1 MLDRLFPSHLTDLQ
15 NGLDRAA
22 KRQGLLMDNLAN
34 VNVPGYKRRD
44 MDFNVALSDSTG
56 AQAMAKPF
64 GFIGPGDEVHEERG
78 SVRADGNSVDPER
91 EALGIAQTELRFS
104 TISDMTQGY
113 FASLKSAIREGK

>member
-34 VNVPGYKRRD
+34 VNVPNCKRRD
-44 MDFNVALSDSTG
+44 MDFNVVLCDASGATG
-56 AQAMAKPF
+56 MAKSV
-64 GFIGPGDEVHEERG
+64 GLAGPEDGIHVEEG
-78 SVRADGNSVDPER
+78 SVRPDGNSVDPER
-91 EALGIAQTELRFS
+91 EALGIAETELRFS

-113 FASLKSAIREGK
+113 FAGLKSAIREGK